1 MSVCRRII
9 LIFLVFLLFESV
21 VGEIHRAKP
30 TWTKNV
36 AGGNHHHSFSQH
48 HKPHLKYSSGSN
60 NVAPRAT
67 VSSSSSKRSS
77 KDEDSFGSSGS
88 PWMSLTTSQT
98 DRDEDGDHYID
109 GDDRKTLGVAVMGTL
124 ASYFSDNDHDDD
136 YGGGGR
142 GGSIADRIRQQPQDI
157 ETWIFTLI
165 SALLVGLSGVLP
177 LVVIPLEAG
186 KSLRE
191 GGK

>member
-1 MSVCRRII
+1 MCRRII

-21 VGEIHRAKP
+21 VGEIHRAKS

-88 PWMSLTTSQT
+88 PWMSLTSQT

-124 ASYFSDNDHDDD
+124 ASYFSDKDHDDD

-165 SALLVGLSGVLP
+165 SASFVGLSGVLP